1 MGEILN
7 QTDWLDFSKSEI
19 RILMVGLLGLEP
31 RTKGL

>member
-1 MGEILN
+1 MGKIQN
-7 QTDWLDFSKSEI
+7 QTDWLDFSEGES